1 MNSSVAHGPILP
13 TACCPYTGPKP
24 QLGLWLDPGGLGG
37 QNRAVWILG
46 IDTSCDDTGVGLV
59 RDGVVVVNR
68 VASQTLLHQRYGGVV
83 PELASREHT
92 QVIDGLVQ
100 QALGE
105 AGLKAADLDLIAAT
119 RGPGLIGALLVG
131 YTYGKGL
138 AFALGKPFVPV
149 HHLEGHIYAALAE
162 HPEVEPPFLALIA
175 SGGHTHLFEVP
186 AWGTYRLL
194 GATLDDAAGEAFDKA
209 ARLLGLGYPGGPEI
223 ERLAEQGEPGR
234 VPLAVPLQGQEGFA
248 FSFSGLKTAVAR
260 ALEKGH
266 APADIAA
273 RFQQVAVEHIVQVV
287 TRAARHTGLSTV
299 LVTGGVAQNTALK
312 TQLQAAGLRLMFP
325 PRGLATDNGA
335 MIALAAWRTHA
346 RSPHNPMALP
356 AAAYLPLGSA

>member
-1 MNSSVAHGPILP
+1 M
-13 TACCPYTGPKP
+13 
-24 QLGLWLDPGGLGG
+24 
-37 QNRAVWILG
+37 WILG

-59 RDGVVVVNR
+59 CDGSVVVNL

-100 QALGE
+100 QALVQ
-105 AGLKAADLDLIAAT
+105 ADLKVADLDLIAAT

-131 YTYGKGL
+131 YTYGKGV
-138 AFALGKPFVPV
+138 AFALGKPFVAV

-162 HPEVEPPFLALIA
+162 HPEVEPPLLALVA

-186 AWGTYRLL
+186 AWGQYRLL
-194 GATLDDAAGEAFDKA
+194 GATLDDAAGEAFDKS

-223 ERLAEQGEPGR
+223 EKLARQGDPHK
-234 VPLAVPLQGQEGFA
+234 VPLGVPLQGQEGFA

-260 ALEKGH
+260 AIEQGY

-273 RFQQVAVEHIVQVV
+273 RFQQVAVEHIGQVV
-287 TRAARHTGLSTV
+287 TRAARQTGLSTV
-299 LVTGGVAQNTALK
+299 LVAGGVAQNAALK
-312 TQLQAAGLRLMFP
+312 AHLQAAGLRLLFP
-325 PRGLATDNGA
+325 PKGLATDNGA

-346 RSPHNPMALP
+346 HTPPNQMALP
-356 AAAYLPLGSA
+356 AAAYLPLGAT

>member
-1 MNSSVAHGPILP
+1 MD
-13 TACCPYTGPKP
+13 
-24 QLGLWLDPGGLGG
+24 LWLDPEGSAKE
-37 QNRAVWILG
+37 NRTVWVLG

-59 RDGVVVVNR
+59 RDGRVVVNL
-68 VASQTLLHQRYGGVV
+68 VASQTLLHQRFGGVV

-92 QVIDGLVQ
+92 QGIDGLVR
-100 QALGE
+100 QALLEGGIE
-105 AGLKAADLDLIAAT
+105 VSQLDLVAAT

-138 AFALGKPFVPV
+138 AFALGKPFVAV

-194 GATLDDAAGEAFDKA
+194 GATLDDAAGEAFDKS

-223 ERLAEQGEPGR
+223 ERLARQGDASR
-234 VPLAVPLQGQEGFA
+234 VPLGVPLQGQEGFA

-260 ALEKGH
+260 ALERGY

-273 RFQQVAVEHIVQVV
+273 RFQEVVVEHIAQVV
-287 TRAARHTGLSTV
+287 TRAALHSGLKTL
-299 LVTGGVAQNTALK
+299 LVTGGVAQNAALK
-312 TQLQAAGLRLMFP
+312 ARLQAAGLRILFP
-325 PRGLATDNGA
+325 PKGLATDNGA
-335 MIALAAWRTHA
+335 MIALAAWRTQA
-346 RSPHNPMALP
+346 QNPQNQLNLP
-356 AAAYLPLGSA
+356 AAAYLPLNRAP

>member
-1 MNSSVAHGPILP
+1 M
-13 TACCPYTGPKP
+13 
-24 QLGLWLDPGGLGG
+24 
-37 QNRAVWILG
+37 WILG

-59 RDGVVVVNR
+59 RDGTVVVNL

-100 QALGE
+100 QALEEGGIE
-105 AGLKAADLDLIAAT
+105 APALDLIAAT

-138 AFALGKPFVPV
+138 AFALGKPFVAV

-162 HPEVEPPFLALIA
+162 QPEVTPPFLALIA
-175 SGGHTHLFEVP
+175 SGGHTHLFEVRS
-186 AWGTYRLL
+186 WGNYQLL
-194 GATLDDAAGEAFDKA
+194 GATLDDAAGEAFDKS
-209 ARLLGLGYPGGPEI
+209 ARLLGLGYPGGPQI
-223 ERLAEQGEPGR
+223 EQLARQGDAR
-234 VPLAVPLQGQEGFA
+234 NVPLGVPLQGQEGFA

-260 ALEKGH
+260 AIEKGY

-273 RFQQVAVEHIVQVV
+273 RFQQVAVEHISQVV
-287 TRAARHTGLSTV
+287 TRAAQRTGLTTV
-299 LVTGGVAQNTALK
+299 LVTGGVAQNAA
-312 TQLQAAGLRLMFP
+312 LQAHLRASGLRLLFP

-335 MIALAAWRTHA
+335 MIALAAWRTQAQH
-346 RSPHNPMALP
+346 PQNQLELP
-356 AAAYLPLGSA
+356 AAAYLPLNRTA

>member
-1 MNSSVAHGPILP
+1 M
-13 TACCPYTGPKP
+13 
-24 QLGLWLDPGGLGG
+24 
-37 QNRAVWILG
+37 WILG

-59 RDGVVVVNR
+59 QDGMVVVNL

-92 QVIDGLVQ
+92 QVIDGLVE
-100 QALGE
+100 QALNR
-105 AGLKAADLDLIAAT
+105 AGIQVSELDLIAAT

-138 AFALGKPFVPV
+138 AFALGKPFVAV

-186 AWGTYRLL
+186 TWGTYKLL
-194 GATLDDAAGEAFDKA
+194 GATLDDAAGEAFDKS

-223 ERLAEQGEPGR
+223 EKLAREGDAQK
-234 VPLAVPLQGQEGFA
+234 VPLGVPLQGQEGFA

-260 ALEKGH
+260 AIEKGY

-273 RFQQVAVEHIVQVV
+273 RFQQVAVEHIAQVV
-287 TRAARHTGLSTV
+287 TRAAQQTGLTTL
-299 LVTGGVAQNTALK
+299 LVTGGVAQNAALK
-312 TQLQAAGLRLMFP
+312 THLQAAGLRLLFP
-325 PRGLATDNGA
+325 PKGLATDNGA
-335 MIALAAWRTHA
+335 MIALAAWRTQA
-346 RSPHNPMALP
+346 QNPQNQLDLP
-356 AAAYLPLGSA
+356 AAAYLPLNPGP

>member
-1 MNSSVAHGPILP
+1 M
-13 TACCPYTGPKP
+13 
-24 QLGLWLDPGGLGG
+24 
-37 QNRAVWILG
+37 WILG

-59 RDGVVVVNR
+59 RDGRVVVNL

-100 QALGE
+100 QALLEGAIE
-105 AGLKAADLDLIAAT
+105 VSDLDLIAAT

-138 AFALGKPFVPV
+138 AFGLGKPFVAV
-149 HHLEGHIYAALAE
+149 HHLEGHLYAALAE

-175 SGGHTHLFEVP
+175 SGGHTHLFEIRN
-186 AWGTYRLL
+186 WGDYQLI
-194 GATLDDAAGEAFDKA
+194 GATLDDAAGEAFDKS

-223 ERLAEQGEPGR
+223 ERLAQQGDAHKVALG
-234 VPLAVPLQGQEGFA
+234 VPLQGQEGFA

-260 ALEKGH
+260 AVEKGY

-273 RFQQVAVEHIVQVV
+273 RFQQVAVEHITQVV
-287 TRAARHTGLSTV
+287 TRAARHTGLTTL
-299 LVTGGVAQNTALK
+299 LVTGGVAQNRVLK
-312 TQLQAAGLRLMFP
+312 THLQAAGLRLLFP
-325 PRGLATDNGA
+325 PKGLATDNGA
-335 MIALAAWRTHA
+335 MIALAAWRTQA
-346 RSPHNPMALP
+346 QNPQNQLDLP
-356 AAAYLPLGSA
+356 AAAYLPLNRAP

>member
-1 MNSSVAHGPILP
+1 MWV
-13 TACCPYTGPKP
+13 
-24 QLGLWLDPGGLGG
+24 
-37 QNRAVWILG
+37 LG

-59 RDGVVVVNR
+59 RDGRVVVNL
-68 VASQTLLHQRYGGVV
+68 VASQTLLHQRFGGVV

-92 QVIDGLVQ
+92 QGIDGLVR
-100 QALGE
+100 QALLEGGIE
-105 AGLKAADLDLIAAT
+105 VSQLDLVAAT

-138 AFALGKPFVPV
+138 AFALGKPFVAV

-194 GATLDDAAGEAFDKA
+194 GATLDDAAGEAFDKS

-223 ERLAEQGEPGR
+223 ERLARQGDASR
-234 VPLAVPLQGQEGFA
+234 VPLGVPLQGQEGFA

-260 ALEKGH
+260 ALERGY

-273 RFQQVAVEHIVQVV
+273 RFQEVVVEHIAQVV
-287 TRAARHTGLSTV
+287 TRAALHSGLKT
-299 LVTGGVAQNTALK
+299 LLATGGVAQNAALK
-312 TQLQAAGLRLMFP
+312 ARLQAAGLRILFP
-325 PRGLATDNGA
+325 PKGLATDNGA
-335 MIALAAWRTHA
+335 MIALAAWRTQA
-346 RSPHNPMALP
+346 QNPQNQLNLP
-356 AAAYLPLGSA
+356 AAAYLPLNRAP

>member
-1 MNSSVAHGPILP
+1 M
-13 TACCPYTGPKP
+13 
-24 QLGLWLDPGGLGG
+24 
-37 QNRAVWILG
+37 WILG

-59 RDGVVVVNR
+59 RDGTVVVNL

-100 QALGE
+100 QALLEGGIE
-105 AGLKAADLDLIAAT
+105 VADLDLIAAT

-138 AFALGKPFVPV
+138 AFALGKPFVAV

-162 HPEVEPPFLALIA
+162 HPEIEPPFLALIA
-175 SGGHTHLFEVP
+175 SGGHTHLFEVRN
-186 AWGTYRLL
+186 WGEYQLI
-194 GATLDDAAGEAFDKA
+194 GATLDDAAGEAFDKS

-223 ERLAEQGEPGR
+223 EKLAQHGDAHK
-234 VPLAVPLQGQEGFA
+234 VPLGVPLQGQEGFA

-260 ALEKGH
+260 AIEKGY

-273 RFQQVAVEHIVQVV
+273 RFQQVAVEHIAQVV
-287 TRAARHTGLSTV
+287 TRAAQHTGLTTL
-299 LVTGGVAQNTALK
+299 LVTGGVAQNAALRAY
-312 TQLQAAGLRLMFP
+312 LQAAGLRLLLP
-325 PRGLATDNGA
+325 PKGLATDNGA
-335 MIALAAWRTHA
+335 MIALAAWRTQGQ
-346 RSPHNPMALP
+346 NPPNQLNLP
-356 AAAYLPLGSA
+356 AAAYLPLNRAP

>member
-1 MNSSVAHGPILP
+1 MWV
-13 TACCPYTGPKP
+13 
-24 QLGLWLDPGGLGG
+24 
-37 QNRAVWILG
+37 LG

-59 RDGVVVVNR
+59 RDGRVVVNL
-68 VASQTLLHQRYGGVV
+68 VASQTLLHQRFGGVV

-92 QVIDGLVQ
+92 QGIDGLVR
-100 QALGE
+100 QALLEGGIE
-105 AGLKAADLDLIAAT
+105 VSQLDLVAAT

-138 AFALGKPFVPV
+138 AFALGKPFVAV

-194 GATLDDAAGEAFDKA
+194 GATLDDAAGEAFDKS

-223 ERLAEQGEPGR
+223 ERLARQGDASR
-234 VPLAVPLQGQEGFA
+234 VPLGVPLQGQEGFA

-260 ALEKGH
+260 ALERGY

-273 RFQQVAVEHIVQVV
+273 RFQEVVVEHIAQVV
-287 TRAARHTGLSTV
+287 TRAALHSGLKTL
-299 LVTGGVAQNTALK
+299 LVTGGVAQNAALK
-312 TQLQAAGLRLMFP
+312 ARLQAAGLRILFP
-325 PRGLATDNGA
+325 PKGLATDNGA
-335 MIALAAWRTHA
+335 MIALAAWRTQA
-346 RSPHNPMALP
+346 QNPQNQLNLP
-356 AAAYLPLGSA
+356 AAAYLPLNRAP

>member
-1 MNSSVAHGPILP
+1 MTSV
-13 TACCPYTGPKP
+13 
-24 QLGLWLDPGGLGG
+24 GLARE
-37 QNRAVWILG
+37 NRVVWILG

-59 RDGVVVVNR
+59 RDGRVVVNL

-100 QALGE
+100 QALTQ
-105 AGLKAADLDLIAAT
+105 AGIGVCDLELIAAT

-138 AFALGKPFVPV
+138 AFALGKPFVAV
-149 HHLEGHIYAALAE
+149 HHLEGHIYAALAQ
-162 HPEVEPPFLALIA
+162 HPEVEPPFLALVA
-175 SGGHTHLFEVP
+175 SGGHTHLFEVRS
-186 AWGTYRLL
+186 WGEYKLI
-194 GATLDDAAGEAFDKA
+194 GATLDDAAGEAFDKS

-223 ERLAEQGEPGR
+223 EKLARQGDASK

-260 ALEKGH
+260 ALEKGY

-273 RFQQVAVEHIVQVV
+273 KFQQVVVEHIVQVV
-287 TRAARHTGLSTV
+287 TRAAQHTGLTTL
-299 LVTGGVAQNTALK
+299 LVTGGVAQNATLRAR
-312 TQLQAAGLRLMFP
+312 LQAAGLRLLFP
-325 PRGLATDNGA
+325 PKGLATDNGA
-335 MIALAAWRTHA
+335 MIALAAWRT
-346 RSPHNPMALP
+346 RSCIPQSQLSLP
-356 AAAYLPLGSA
+356 AAAYLPLSASNPT

>member
-1 MNSSVAHGPILP
+1 M
-13 TACCPYTGPKP
+13 
-24 QLGLWLDPGGLGG
+24 
-37 QNRAVWILG
+37 WILG

-59 RDGVVVVNR
+59 HRGRVVVNL
-68 VASQTLLHQRYGGVV
+68 VASQTLLHRRYGGVV
-83 PELASREHT
+83 PELASREHVR
-92 QVIDGLVQ
+92 VIDGLVQ
-100 QALGE
+100 QALAE

-131 YTYGKGL
+131 YTYSKGL
-138 AFALGKPFVPV
+138 AFALGKPFVAV

-162 HPEVEPPFLALIA
+162 HPEVEPPFLALVA

-186 AWGTYRLL
+186 AWGQYRLL
-194 GATLDDAAGEAFDKA
+194 GATLDDAAGEAFDKS

-223 ERLAEQGEPGR
+223 ERLAQQGDPQK
-234 VPLAVPLQGQEGFA
+234 VPLGVPLQGQEGFA

-260 ALEKGH
+260 AIEQGH
-266 APADIAA
+266 KPADIAA
-273 RFQQVAVEHIVQVV
+273 RFQQVAVEHMVQVV

-299 LVTGGVAQNTALK
+299 LVTGGVAQNAALK
-312 TQLQAAGLRLMFP
+312 AHLQSAGLRLMLP
-325 PRGLATDNGA
+325 PKGLATDNGA

-346 RSPHNPMALP
+346 RTPHNQLALA

>member
-1 MNSSVAHGPILP
+1 MTFVL
-13 TACCPYTGPKP
+13 
-24 QLGLWLDPGGLGG
+24 Q
-37 QNRAVWILG
+37 RATIGVVWILG

-59 RDGVVVVNR
+59 RDGRVVANR

-92 QVIDGLVQ
+92 QVIDGLVR
-100 QALGE
+100 QAIAE
-105 AGLKAADLDLIAAT
+105 AGIATSDLDVIAAT

-138 AFALGKPFVPV
+138 AFALGKPFVAV

-175 SGGHTHLFEVP
+175 SGGHTHLFEVRS
-186 AWGTYRLL
+186 WGEYKLV

-209 ARLLGLGYPGGPEI
+209 ARLLGLGYPGGPAI
-223 ERLAEQGEPGR
+223 EELAKQGDPR
-234 VPLAVPLQGQEGFA
+234 KVPLGVPLQGQEGFA

-260 ALEKGH
+260 AIEKRYP
-266 APADIAA
+266 PADIAA
-273 RFQQVAVEHIVQVV
+273 RFQQVAVEHLVQVV
-287 TRAARHTGLSTV
+287 TRAADHTGLTTL
-299 LVTGGVAQNTALK
+299 LVTGGVAQNTVLK
-312 TQLQAAGLRLMFP
+312 SQLQSAGLRLLFP

-335 MIALAAWRTHA
+335 MIALAAWRTQT
-346 RSPHNPMALP
+346 RNSGNQLALP
-356 AAAYLPLGSA
+356 AAAYLPLNPAP